1 MEPPPAEPP
10 RLPAVRPA
18 APPPP
23 PPAPGPPPPSPPPL
37 RPWLGWRRFIRT
49 PRGAVGVVIAAA
61 ALLLWPFVQ
70 LSQVTAQDESWR
82 SWGPWVAG
90 FGFLVLLRL
99 ARMDKLLRGW
109 DPHLAGL
116 VVVAGLMLSTGP
128 WAWALAASIGVLL
141 AGLLQLPLWRL
152 AVAGFVLCLASGI
165 GFGLTINQERQ
176 RVEAEREITSQQN
189 QAQIAEEAG
198 QILRI
203 LDQTITG
210 PQPDPDLLCSILGP
224 AAEAQLAA
232 AAPAADCPA
241 ATAVLYERLRGQEF
255 GRPTNAPVPEANR
268 QPPPATLVL
277 DGCERPWARA
287 VGPQL
292 GRVDIEL
299 LNASQR
305 TYIVSGF
312 APC

>member
-1 MEPPPAEPP
+1 
-10 RLPAVRPA
+10 
-18 APPPP
+18 
-23 PPAPGPPPPSPPPL
+23 
-37 RPWLGWRRFIRT
+37 
-49 PRGAVGVVIAAA
+49 VVIAAA

-90 FGFLVLLRL
+90 FAFLVLLRL
-99 ARMDKLLRGW
+99 ARLDKLLRGW

-116 VVVAGLMLSTGP
+116 VVIAGLMLSTGP

-152 AVAGFVLCLASGI
+152 AVLGFVLCMGSGI
-165 GFGLTINQERQ
+165 GFGLSINQERQ
-176 RVEAEREITSQQN
+176 QVEAEREVTSQQN

-210 PQPDPDLLCSILGP
+210 SQPDPELLCSILAP
-224 AAEAQLAA
+224 DAEAQLAA
-232 AAPAADCPA
+232 AVRAADCPA
-241 ATAVLYERLRGQEF
+241 ATVALYDRLRGQEV
-255 GRPTNAPVPEANR
+255 GRPTNAPLPEANR
-268 QPPPATLVL
+268 QPPPATMVL
-277 DGCERPWARA
+277 DGCERPWGRA

-292 GRVDIEL
+292 GRVDIQL
-299 LNASQR
+299 LNANQR

-312 APC
+312 APCAG